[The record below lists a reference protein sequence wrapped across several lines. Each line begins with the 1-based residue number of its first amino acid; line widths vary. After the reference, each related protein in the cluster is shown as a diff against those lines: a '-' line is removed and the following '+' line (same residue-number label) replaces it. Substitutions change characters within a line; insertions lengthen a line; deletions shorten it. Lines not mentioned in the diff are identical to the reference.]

1 MRAVPASAAAD
12 PAWDHQGSHP
22 PRRAQRRHPDR
33 WPDPRGRPSL
43 HRIGRGGPRLLQGG
57 GAPEPEVPASG
68 QAGEGPGRELGLR
81 HEWLGL
87 QRYLVRLGG
96 GASRHLGGSPQGT
109 ASPGQSLTLIC
120 YDPTGQSIN
129 GYATWD
135 QLSSGLWVYDGLM
148 NTPREAAPACP
159 SARTTHL
166 ICKRRELGPLVPLAD
181 AVTSHALSPRC
192 RNTQLR
198 QPCRAANS
206 SGEGGTAST
215 GQPARAMQYR
225 LTPPP
230 AKRPRLPCRPVPM
243 TSRSPG
249 QLAVST
255 KTRPAPPHTT
265 CGSVVTPA
273 GTPPSAV
280 VSAAH
285 RRSWASCSQTGRRC
299 PVGPLQ

>member
-96 GASRHLGGSPQGT
+96 GASRHLGGSPQVT

-148 NTPREAAPACP
+148 
-159 SARTTHL
+159 
-166 ICKRRELGPLVPLAD
+166 
-181 AVTSHALSPRC
+181 
-192 RNTQLR
+192 NTQLR

-265 CGSVVTPA
+265 SGSVVTPA